1 VELGGCES
9 DAVSPLS
16 DKDLRQSA
24 DPRAAIGAAIFPQ
37 TDSESGTK
45 GPGRPGSLT
54 TQYMPADGP
63 QQDLVEGGDDLVPP
77 ELIDLWRTLDQQQR
91 QALIDGL
98 RRLAGRA
105 D

>member
-1 VELGGCES
+1 
-9 DAVSPLS
+9 
-16 DKDLRQSA
+16 
-24 DPRAAIGAAIFPQ
+24 
-37 TDSESGTK
+37 
-45 GPGRPGSLT
+45 
-54 TQYMPADGP
+54 
-63 QQDLVEGGDDLVPP
+63 VPP